1 MAISENVERELA
13 GLEQIHLRFQENASR
28 TDERR
33 RHDLIDLRRE
43 LSMQIARVGELA
55 EPYVHGYGPVILQTY
70 RDHYSRMRSVAAL
83 HQANWPAVLLGQR
96 ESEYA
101 ASAQSVRQ
109 AAYDFIAWMRQL
121 IRSHAR

>member
-1 MAISENVERELA
+1 MATSENVERELA
-13 GLEQIHLRFQENASR
+13 ELEQIHSRFKENAGR

-55 EPYVHGYGPVILQTY
+55 EPFVNRHGPAMLQTY

-96 ESEYA
+96 EDEYA
-101 ASAQSVRQ
+101 ASAHSVRQ

-121 IRSHAR
+121 IRSRAS